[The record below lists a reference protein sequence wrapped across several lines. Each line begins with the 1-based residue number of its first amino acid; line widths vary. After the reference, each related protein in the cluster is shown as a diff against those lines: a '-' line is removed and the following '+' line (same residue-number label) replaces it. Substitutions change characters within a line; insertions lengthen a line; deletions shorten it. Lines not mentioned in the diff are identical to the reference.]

1 VSSLETIRDRI
12 VRAAFCAY
20 IMAKEN
26 CDQDT
31 ALGIMTQLC
40 VLCQLALGISTEEAF
55 ADEVKSNDD

>member
-31 ALGIMTQLC
+31 AITIMGKLC
-40 VLCQLALGISTEEAF
+40 ALCQLTLEIGAEEVF
-55 ADEVKSNDD
+55 ADEDEQHD